1 KVGLPLLGRVQGF
14 IASGST
20 VCVARS
26 TAIARIRRASV
37 LLQSPHS
44 LWPSIEALILMK
56 RKALDCT
63 DTQNHYLY
71 NNEVAALVT
80 KGELDGEM
88 GDAHMAMQAR
98 LMSQALR
105 KLNRSLSAI
114 EDSRIS
120 IVVFSRS
127 YGDSTWWLKELEKI
141 TECWSS
147 KGQKVAPVFYV
158 VDLSEAGA
166 AFACRE
172 SLKKD
177 ACLPGFVTLNRLSK
191 EVVDARH
198 QCLKCA
204 MDLSMKHEYL
214 PEDLQIA
221 SAKC

>member
-1 KVGLPLLGRVQGF
+1 
-14 IASGST
+14 
-20 VCVARS
+20 
-26 TAIARIRRASV
+26 
-37 LLQSPHS
+37 
-44 LWPSIEALILMK
+44 M
-56 RKALDCT
+56 
-63 DTQNHYLY
+63 
-71 NNEVAALVT
+71 VAALVT

-214 PEDLQIA
+214 PEDLQVF
-221 SAKC
+221 SSFFDQSF